1 MQDASNQL
9 GAAALDL
16 IQTTMPVFNAPWHVK
31 EALEAA
37 GVPQLTSTTPSR
49 LRSATSSLMD
59 GSPEVLV
66 FHLTC
71 FASGLSSRLHG
82 PLPTQR
88 SL

>member
-9 GAAALDL
+9 GPAALDL

-49 LRSATSSLMD
+49 LRSATFSRTAHM
-59 GSPEVLV
+59 
-66 FHLTC
+66 
-71 FASGLSSRLHG
+71 LSDFD
-82 PLPTQR
+82 LPFIRHALQ
-88 SL
+88 